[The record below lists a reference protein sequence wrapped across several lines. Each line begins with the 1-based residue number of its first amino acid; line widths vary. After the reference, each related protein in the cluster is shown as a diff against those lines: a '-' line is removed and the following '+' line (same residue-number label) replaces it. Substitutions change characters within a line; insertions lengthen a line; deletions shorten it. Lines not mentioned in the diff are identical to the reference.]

1 MSVRFIFAL
10 SFFQIFTFYQN
21 SAPCSAFA
29 EFICEAHL
37 FDSSTVFFEFLFVYL
52 IFLNIVCSFYSIL
65 LSVFFFLLNISF
77 ALLLYIAVCLSIDFK
92 NKSSKW
98 LLRKC
103 ATIIFAIKRSQTNT
117 RKTPID
123 ECMYFGVTMWW
134 VPSSIKNQ
142 NHVFRLF
149 LTKFQIHAIIEQ
161 FLHFTP

>member
-21 SAPCSAFA
+21 SAPRSAFA

-37 FDSSTVFFEFLFVYL
+37 FDSSTVFRVFLFVYL
-52 IFLNIVCSFYSIL
+52 IFFEYRLLISFD
-65 LSVFFFLLNISF
+65 SVQCFIFFFFRLNISF
-77 ALLLYIAVCLSIDFK
+77 GLPLYIAVCLSIDFK

-103 ATIIFAIKRSQTNT
+103 AMIIFAIKRSQTNT
-117 RKTPID
+117 RKTIID

-134 VPSSIKNQ
+134 VPSSVKK
-142 NHVFRLF
+142 
-149 LTKFQIHAIIEQ
+149 TKITF
-161 FLHFTP
+161 FVYF